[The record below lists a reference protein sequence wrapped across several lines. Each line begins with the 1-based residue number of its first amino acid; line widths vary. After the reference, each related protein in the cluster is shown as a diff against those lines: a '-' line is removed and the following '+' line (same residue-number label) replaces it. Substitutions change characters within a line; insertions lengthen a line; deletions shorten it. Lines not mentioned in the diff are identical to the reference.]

1 MQGFS
6 VVFGDSKDFSK
17 YPRVAAW
24 LDDMRALPDFDA
36 AHTILQVSAA
46 LSFGSLQL
54 LLAQYPLGIDAF
66 TLAPQILTSFR
77 H

>member
-1 MQGFS
+1 MIQ
-6 VVFGDSKDFSK
+6 KDFSK
-17 YPRVAAW
+17 YRRVTAW
-24 LDDMRALPDFDA
+24 LDAVRALHDFDA
-36 AHTILQVSAA
+36 AHSILQVSAA

-54 LLAQYPLGIDAF
+54 LLAQYPLGMDAF